1 MKTCN
6 PSGTTT
12 LSSPE
17 KLLLQNAFGS
27 SELPVPN
34 AGAFFS
40 NIFFLHVK
48 IAMEKIMLDIP
59 YKKTGAQ
66 NAYISYEKLESRLKA
81 IPQEFFADV
90 LNFFDLLEY
99 KIDVVKSEK
108 KKEKNA
114 RFKKAWTCWRKS
126 RAAFLSQ
133 FLWKT
138 QKQNTSRKNRILI
151 T

>member
-27 SELPVPN
+27 SELPILLPER
-34 AGAFFS
+34 FFS

-48 IAMEKIMLDIP
+48 IATEKIMLDVS

-108 KKEKNA
+108 KKEKKRSVQEGLDLLEKIA
-114 RFKKAWTCWRKS
+114 GCVPESVSLEDAKAEYFAEKYGVD
-126 RAAFLSQ
+126 
-133 FLWKT
+133 K
-138 QKQNTSRKNRILI
+138 
-151 T
+151 